1 MQKAMQLNPRHPF
14 IYKMILGQIHFN
26 LREYEEAANYFTQA
40 VDRNPTAQEVRL
52 WLAATY
58 VYLGKRDDASW
69 ELEQIQNSG
78 TELSVEY
85 LEQFFPL
92 KDPAL
97 RKHLIDGLIKAGLNI
112 EQAGKIKRN

>member
-1 MQKAMQLNPRHPF
+1 
-14 IYKMILGQIHFN
+14 MILGQIHFN
-26 LREYEEAANYFTQA
+26 LRDYQTAAEHFRQA
-40 VDRNPTAQEVRL
+40 VERNPTAQEVRL

-58 VYLGKRDDASW
+58 AYLGRHADAGW
-69 ELEQIQNSG
+69 ELGQIQNAG

-97 RKHLIDGLIKAGLNI
+97 RKHLIDSLIQAGLNT
-112 EQAGKIKRN
+112 QQTLPTR